1 MYKQEEKR
9 LLAPAWTLDSRS
21 VTKESSAFCT
31 LKNLTGLK
39 LDILIGKSQVGKDED
54 FEHTNLNVPK
64 KESKNLHSLVLVT
77 MVIIKIKFSGVLVLE
92 EKRDKMNQEFSHNF
106 ISAWNNSYYEKN
118 YDYIIKS
125 VY

>member
-1 MYKQEEKR
+1 MVSVSRCSLYKQEEKR

-21 VTKESSAFCT
+21 VTKESSALCT

-64 KESKNLHSLVLVT
+64 EEFVGL
-77 MVIIKIKFSGVLVLE
+77 KFTLFS
-92 EKRDKMNQEFSHNF
+92 FSHCGNH
-106 ISAWNNSYYEKN
+106 KN
-118 YDYIIKS
+118 KI
-125 VY
+125 